1 MSEEKRPAVTE
12 EVKEARKLTEEEL
25 AKVNGSGA
33 DNSNKMQVG
42 LRFVILK
49 KLYRE
54 SSDQILGALFYYALE
69 ALRSRSVF
77 IRITLRFMLIKCCA
91 L

>member
-42 LRFVILK
+42 LRFVI
-49 KLYRE
+49 RE
-54 SSDQILGALFYYALE
+54 GGRTVGSGRVVKVLD
-69 ALRSRSVF
+69 
-77 IRITLRFMLIKCCA
+77 
-91 L
+91 